1 MGGVGEAVAGRL
13 GARER
18 VDGAGA
24 VTRARRRAGAGN
36 LAGDSS
42 VAEIALTHSSFRSR
56 SGVGVGPS
64 VDRAAAVARAHH
76 AAAVRGA
83 GDGAVD
89 TSDVGAAFGA
99 VGRGEV
105 STASTFSASSD
116 TITAETVTTALVGAF
131 LAAVSFSILRRASTS
146 SVTSNSAVTSTMS
159 TARKTRLDVESVTAK
174 SAVSTVRRNIAVSA
188 TT

>member
-1 MGGVGEAVAGRL
+1 MTTADIAVEIHRTARGAGRRVVVFDLAAIAGVACPVTVGGVGEAVAGRL
-13 GARER
+13 GAGER

-83 GDGAVD
+83 ERI
-89 TSDVGAAFGA
+89 
-99 VGRGEV
+99 GRVAG
-105 STASTFSASSD
+105 TASCR
-116 TITAETVTTALVGAF
+116 
-131 LAAVSFSILRRASTS
+131 AAARRGHEPDQWLSTGS
-146 SVTSNSAVTSTMS
+146 
-159 TARKTRLDVESVTAK
+159 LPL
-174 SAVSTVRRNIAVSA
+174 
-188 TT
+188 